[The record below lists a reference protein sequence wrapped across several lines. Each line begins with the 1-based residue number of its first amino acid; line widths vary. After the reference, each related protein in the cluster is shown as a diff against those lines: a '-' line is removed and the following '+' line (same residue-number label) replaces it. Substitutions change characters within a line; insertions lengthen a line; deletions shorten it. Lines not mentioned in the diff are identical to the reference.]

1 VGRRCQNENGGGVK
15 CSSGRVKVVG
25 QKEEAEDTPI
35 QKQQPKASKD
45 GEHTCKKPL
54 LHPSN
59 RPPIPSLL
67 VYYHAAPARTNG
79 KDADGAHHTR
89 HGSNDQLGRERD
101 LLGGWRGRRSS
112 VSTGQ
117 ATRRRSGKHNTPA
130 SASLRLE
137 ISLTLGTG
145 FLISMAISSV
155 PGTATTADMMM
166 MM

>member
-1 VGRRCQNENGGGVK
+1 MGRRCQNENGGGVK

-67 VYYHAAPARTNG
+67 VYITLPPHVPMG
-79 KDADGAHHTR
+79 KMQT
-89 HGSNDQLGRERD
+89 
-101 LLGGWRGRRSS
+101 
-112 VSTGQ
+112 VPT
-117 ATRRRSGKHNTPA
+117 TPA
-130 SASLRLE
+130 TAPTTSLAAR
-137 ISLTLGTG
+137 GTCWVDG
-145 FLISMAISSV
+145 EEGGA
-155 PGTATTADMMM
+155 A
-166 MM
+166 